1 MTEVFETEVRR
12 QFEGCMLF
20 FLYELEVQSCQL
32 HFRFFM
38 GTYLNLYGNINLHG
52 GWIKLFIATYDCAF
66 ITALFV
72 IGSFTW
78 SF

>member
-1 MTEVFETEVRR
+1 
-12 QFEGCMLF
+12 MLF
-20 FLYELEVQSCQL
+20 FLYELEVQCCQL

-52 GWIKLFIATYDCAF
+52 GWIKLFIVTYDCAF